1 VNLGVPLGLSSGLC
15 WGAADFFGGIQSR
28 RLPALTVAFWS
39 QAAGA
44 VALAA
49 ALLVLVVEG
58 ERPVAAGVAWGVVAG
73 VGSGLALVL
82 FYRGLAE
89 GTMSVVAPVSAC
101 GAIVPVAAALFTGN
115 QPGFLAGVGVL
126 AAITGV
132 VLVSRPRAPRA
143 QARGANPASQGAGD
157 VIQRLGSS
165 GRSEGLARP
174 GHPERPGPPGRGRSG
189 RVLAMAL
196 GAALGFG
203 LFYVFVDAGTAG
215 AAAAGAAS
223 AGVTGTSGSQSS
235 PLWVIAGARVSSL
248 LMLSMIAL
256 VGRRSALRWPGR
268 RIGSVALVG
277 VGDTG
282 ANLLFA
288 YAATSGNLA
297 VVGVLGSLYP
307 IATVVLARWLLGERL
322 SGGQNAGVVLAL
334 TGVGLL
340 AAS

>member
-44 VALAA
+44 VALTA

-132 VLVSRPRAPRA
+132 VLVSRPRA
-143 QARGANPASQGAGD
+143 QARGGNPASQGTGD
-157 VIQRLGSS
+157 VLQRPGSS
-165 GRSEGLARP
+165 GRSEGPARP
-174 GHPERPGPPGRGRSG
+174 GHLERPGLPGRGRSG

-215 AAAAGAAS
+215 AAS
-223 AGVTGTSGSQSS
+223 AGVTGTGGSQSS
-235 PLWVIAGARVSSL
+235 PLWVIAGARASSL
-248 LMLSMIAL
+248 LVLSMIAL

>member
-1 VNLGVPLGLSSGLC
+1 MNLGVPLGLSSGLC

-132 VLVSRPRAPRA
+132 VLVSRPRVPRA

-203 LFYVFVDAGTAG
+203 LFYVFVDAGT
-215 AAAAGAAS
+215 
-223 AGVTGTSGSQSS
+223 SGSQSS
-235 PLWVIAGARVSSL
+235 PLWVIAGARASSL
-248 LMLSMIAL
+248 LVLSMIAL

>member
-58 ERPVAAGVAWGVVAG
+58 ERPVAAGVAWGIVAG

-215 AAAAGAAS
+215 AAAAG
-223 AGVTGTSGSQSS
+223 TSGSQSS
-235 PLWVIAGARVSSL
+235 PLWVIAGARASSL

>member
-44 VALAA
+44 VALTA

-58 ERPVAAGVAWGVVAG
+58 ERPAAAGVGWGVVAG

-126 AAITGV
+126 AALTGV
-132 VLVSRPRAPRA
+132 VLVSRPRAR
-143 QARGANPASQGAGD
+143 ARGGNPASQETGD
-157 VIQRLGSS
+157 VIQHLGGS

-174 GHPERPGPPGRGRSG
+174 DHPERPGPPGRGRSG

-203 LFYVFVDAGTAG
+203 LFYVFVDAGSAAAG
-215 AAAAGAAS
+215 AAAAGDPGS
-223 AGVTGTSGSQSS
+223 SGSQSS
-235 PLWVIAGARVSSL
+235 PLWVIAGARASSL
-248 LMLSMIAL
+248 LVLSMIAL
-256 VGRRSALRWPGR
+256 LGRRPALRWPGR
-268 RIGSVALVG
+268 RIGSVGLVG
-277 VGDTG
+277 FGDTG

>member
-1 VNLGVPLGLSSGLC
+1 MNLGVPLGLSSGLC

-44 VALAA
+44 LALAVALA
-49 ALLVLVVEG
+49 VLGIEG
-58 ERPVAAGVAWGVVAG
+58 ERPVASGVAWGLAGG
-73 VGSGLALVL
+73 VGSGLALAL

-101 GAIVPVAAALFTGN
+101 GAVVPVAAAFLTGDR
-115 QPGFLAGVGVL
+115 PDPLAGAGVL
-126 AAITGV
+126 AAVTGV
-132 VLVSRPRAPRA
+132 VLVSRTHPPT
-143 QARGANPASQGAGD
+143 RGGPE
-157 VIQRLGSS
+157 
-165 GRSEGLARP
+165 RSRNTARP
-174 GHPERPGPPGRGRSG
+174 G

-196 GAALGFG
+196 GSAVGFG
-203 LFYVFVDAGTAG
+203 LFYVFVDAGTASM
-215 AAAAGAAS
+215 AGT
-223 AGVTGTSGSQSS
+223 TGSRGS
-235 PLWVIAGARVSSL
+235 PLWVIAGARASSL

-256 VGRRSALRWPGR
+256 AGRRSRLRWPGR
-268 RIGSVALVG
+268 RIGPVALVG
-277 VGDTG
+277 IGDTG

-288 YAATSGNLA
+288 YAATTGNLA

-307 IATVVLARWLLGERL
+307 VATVVLARWLLGERL

-340 AAS
+340 AAA